1 MKINWTVRIKN
12 PVWWFQVVMS
22 VVLPI
27 FTYYGLSGT
36 DITSWALL
44 GRTLLDAIGNP
55 YVIIT
60 ALVALWNAVTDP
72 TTAGIGDSVNAL
84 TYTEPKKREIG

>member
-12 PVWWFQVVMS
+12 PVWWFQVVMA

-27 FTYYGLSGT
+27 LTYYGLSGT

-55 YVIIT
+55 YVVIT